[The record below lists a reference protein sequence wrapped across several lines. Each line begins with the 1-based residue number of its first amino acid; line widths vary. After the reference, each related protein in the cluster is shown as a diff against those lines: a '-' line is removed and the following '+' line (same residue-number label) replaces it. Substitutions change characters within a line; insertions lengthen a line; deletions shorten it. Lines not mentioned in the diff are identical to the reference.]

1 MRSVILNEPGL
12 LALHDSPEPEAPGE
26 GEALVR
32 VHRIGLCGTDYHAF
46 HGRQPFFNYPRILG
60 HELGVEVLAVGS
72 GVTGVTAGDRC
83 SIEPYLNCGTC
94 HACRK
99 GRTNCC
105 GNMRVIGVHLDGGMR
120 ERFVLPSSKLHRS
133 GTLGYDA
140 LALVETLA
148 IGAHAVDR
156 AVVDRGEQAVVIGAG
171 PIGLAVIQFA
181 LLRGAKVL
189 VIDRAQTRLDAC
201 LSLYPEVTT
210 LVPEGSFADQVNE
223 LTGGDLGDIVID
235 ATGNLSSMGS
245 SLEYVG
251 HAGRLVYV
259 GLAQGEVTFNDPLFH
274 RREMT
279 LFASRNALSSD
290 FPAIIS
296 AMESGAIDP
305 LAWITHRC
313 NLEELPEKLPEWS
326 NPKAGVI
333 KAVASLS

>member
-1 MRSVILNEPGL
+1 
-12 LALHDSPEPEAPGE
+12 
-26 GEALVR
+26 
-32 VHRIGLCGTDYHAF
+32 
-46 HGRQPFFNYPRILG
+46 
-60 HELGVEVLAVGS
+60 
-72 GVTGVTAGDRC
+72 
-83 SIEPYLNCGTC
+83 
-94 HACRK
+94 
-99 GRTNCC
+99 
-105 GNMRVIGVHLDGGMR
+105 
-120 ERFVLPSSKLHRS
+120 
-133 GTLGYDA
+133 
-140 LALVETLA
+140 
-148 IGAHAVDR
+148 
-156 AVVDRGEQAVVIGAG
+156 
-171 PIGLAVIQFA
+171 
-181 LLRGAKVL
+181 